1 MPKEKLNIDERYKLL
16 RISREAYRSASRSE
30 KSRLLDSLVQ
40 QTGLNRKTI
49 TRRLNGPCSRKPRRR
64 QRGRRYG
71 PEVDDALRVI
81 SEAYNFICA
90 ERLQPNLVWM
100 AEHLGKHGELG
111 PTARLMDQLDRIS
124 ISTVRRIL
132 KRVHQDKPRR
142 RRASQFTANARSQ
155 IPILRIPWN
164 ERRPGHWEVDLV
176 HHCGP
181 VASGE
186 YLHTLVMVDV
196 ATGWCECAALLGRSY
211 LVMQDAFSRC
221 LQRSPIPAHEVHSD
235 NGSEF
240 FSAHLLSFWKER
252 AHTPKL
258 SRSRPYRKND
268 NRYVE
273 HRNGALIRAWL
284 GHDRL
289 DTGHQTRA
297 LNQFYDR
304 LWLYFNFFQ
313 PIMRL
318 CTKSWNGAR
327 TSRTHDAAR
336 TPFDR
341 LMQTNVLTPYEVREL
356 ATLRD
361 NTNPRILRRQLYRDI
376 VQLFQMPMAVDGLS
390 EDVHATLLQD
400 HSNRRWA
407 SE

>member
-1 MPKEKLNIDERYKLL
+1 MPKEKLNIGERYKLL
-16 RISREAYRSASRSE
+16 RISREAYSSASRRE

-40 QTGLNRKTI
+40 QPGLNRKTI

-81 SEAYNFICA
+81 SEAYNFVCA
-90 ERLQPNLVWM
+90 ERLWPNLVWM
-100 AEHLGKHGELG
+100 AGHLGKHGELA
-111 PTARLMDQLDRIS
+111 PAARLMDQLDRIS
-124 ISTVRRIL
+124 ISTARRIL

-164 ERRPGHWEVDLV
+164 EPQPGHWEVDLV

-211 LVMQDAFSRC
+211 LVMQDAFTRC
-221 LQRSPIPAHEVHSD
+221 LQRSPIPTHKVHSD

-273 HRNGALIRAWL
+273 HRNGALIRVWL

-289 DTGHQTRA
+289 DTGH
-297 LNQFYDR
+297 
-304 LWLYFNFFQ
+304 
-313 PIMRL
+313 
-318 CTKSWNGAR
+318 
-327 TSRTHDAAR
+327 
-336 TPFDR
+336 
-341 LMQTNVLTPYEVREL
+341 
-356 ATLRD
+356 
-361 NTNPRILRRQLYRDI
+361 
-376 VQLFQMPMAVDGLS
+376 
-390 EDVHATLLQD
+390 
-400 HSNRRWA
+400 
-407 SE
+407 